1 MILKASGQMEPGISY
16 SVYAMLRKMVRDRV
30 GLVTG
35 GSAGLGL
42 ASAHDLYKR
51 GFRVVIASRSV
62 ERLESALG
70 TFPRDAEVGT
80 LVGDVSNPN
89 DAERLISETVSKFG
103 GLATLV
109 ANAGGPPPGSFEQ
122 LTEEDWLRGF
132 ELTLMSAVR
141 LIRAAVPV
149 MRDAGGGRIVVIGSS
164 SVRVPI
170 KGLTVS
176 NVFRPALA
184 GLVKDLAVQL
194 ARDGITINLACPGR
208 FDTDRVRMLDEAR
221 ARAEGRTPEE
231 IRSRS
236 ESSIPIGRYGRPE
249 EFGALVGF
257 LASPEASY
265 VTGQTLVVDGAM
277 VATLP

>member
-1 MILKASGQMEPGISY
+1 
-16 SVYAMLRKMVRDRV
+16 
-30 GLVTG
+30 
-35 GSAGLGL
+35 
-42 ASAHDLYKR
+42 
-51 GFRVVIASRSV
+51 
-62 ERLESALG
+62 
-70 TFPRDAEVGT
+70 
-80 LVGDVSNPN
+80 
-89 DAERLISETVSKFG
+89 
-103 GLATLV
+103 
-109 ANAGGPPPGSFEQ
+109 Q
-122 LTEEDWLRGF
+122 LTEEDWSRGF

-221 ARAEGRTPEE
+221 ALAEGLTPEE

-257 LASPEASY
+257 LVSPEASY

>member
-1 MILKASGQMEPGISY
+1 MA
-16 SVYAMLRKMVRDRV
+16 RDRV
-30 GLVTG
+30 ALVTG

-51 GFRVVIASRSV
+51 GFRVVLASRSV
-62 ERLESALG
+62 ERLESAVG
-70 TFPRDAEVGT
+70 TFPRNAEVGT
-80 LVGDVSNPN
+80 LVGDVSDAN

-103 GLATLV
+103 GLASLV

-122 LTEEDWLRGF
+122 LTEEDWSRGF

-221 ARAEGRTPEE
+221 ALAEGLTPEE